1 MTNIEVRAARA
12 VPEAKA
18 ETFTM
23 TFPIAVGTGP
33 CHTSSRPFPTRARRQ
48 KGEEDVN
55 DDDHHHQGGVGG
67 GASSV
72 ATTIMA
78 MGTND
83 DETLIATMFISYHC
97 FIIPTVD
104 DGGAT
109 AAVVDAA
116 AAAAQNDAYLNA
128 ESTRKDDWGASNDEM
143 GEKRNDD
150 TRYYYYHVIAE
161 VRVQITPTTS
171 SFISDMDGMTSR
183 ETKSRV
189 PLGTMMRKKQRF
201 PTTTTTTTTSTTT
214 TTTTNTT
221 ATYIPNASIEFSS
234 NDAHLACLIPIPI
247 GFEIVVLP
255 SSGGDPTTTT
265 TTAAAAT
272 TTTMPM
278 ISTIVIFR
286 IQTNNISC
294 QKQMQQRKKL
304 PPLPNY
310 IIMEE
315 TTSTLGGNTKKND
328 LENNDSLKMM
338 MMIDNVERNE
348 NPTTQQQKHQTLPAV
363 VSPGDTAPRMSSLHK
378 RGEFVSYVAHEPRI
392 VRTALQLPHPS
403 TSDLESSLS
412 NRTMYIR
419 KLSRGDSSGTTDSS
433 NLTTTT
439 TTQSSTLNYGSCMCD
454 IPSDRYRGK
463 SISSSSL
470 LLVGTIEGRLLIVD
484 YTSARVLRSVSHK
497 TSSSETTIVS
507 NTIMECDKHHHEKST
522 KESSPIIHISQ
533 VPPTQWKS
541 LDRYGEERGSQT
553 KGRIAT
559 VLRDGSLNIYT
570 TSFIPSSINI
580 YNDSIVSN
588 ADISQN
594 ENRLEMNVHLLA
606 SCKASKLGLRY
617 TRARWINP
625 LVLCA
630 LTRSP
635 YLDDEYLCSYGQ
647 CLEQRSAAVIIPS
660 EIVVAQIWCVAEVV
674 GLDQKEVV
682 NPIENNIG
690 GLIASGWEI
699 NAGANITL
707 ASELKIPYGDDSL
720 NELLHDTFSLSQA
733 TLVPVVDDN
742 HGNEFQ
748 SNTEKKVLN
757 FTECSR
763 GMSILYHR
771 STDCFTI
778 NSQMV
783 MCKSSSTTGFDLR
796 VRPFCLIWD
805 WKRNVPGLTLASC
818 ESYNN
823 IYMQSLFS
831 WFQLGDDAEYG
842 LCAVHIY
849 EDLRRGNNRRMMKKI
864 FSLSSLSPRNKF
876 ASDGCMTINEPS
888 AILLHCDSVTF
899 PFLYKVR

>member
-1 MTNIEVRAARA
+1 
-12 VPEAKA
+12 
-18 ETFTM
+18 
-23 TFPIAVGTGP
+23 
-33 CHTSSRPFPTRARRQ
+33 
-48 KGEEDVN
+48 
-55 DDDHHHQGGVGG
+55 
-67 GASSV
+67 
-72 ATTIMA
+72 
-78 MGTND
+78 
-83 DETLIATMFISYHC
+83 
-97 FIIPTVD
+97 
-104 DGGAT
+104 
-109 AAVVDAA
+109 
-116 AAAAQNDAYLNA
+116 
-128 ESTRKDDWGASNDEM
+128 
-143 GEKRNDD
+143 
-150 TRYYYYHVIAE
+150 
-161 VRVQITPTTS
+161 
-171 SFISDMDGMTSR
+171 
-183 ETKSRV
+183 
-189 PLGTMMRKKQRF
+189 
-201 PTTTTTTTTSTTT
+201 
-214 TTTTNTT
+214 
-221 ATYIPNASIEFSS
+221 
-234 NDAHLACLIPIPI
+234 
-247 GFEIVVLP
+247 
-255 SSGGDPTTTT
+255 
-265 TTAAAAT
+265 
-272 TTTMPM
+272 
-278 ISTIVIFR
+278 
-286 IQTNNISC
+286 
-294 QKQMQQRKKL
+294 MQQRKKL

-328 LENNDSLKMM
+328 LENNDPLKM

-348 NPTTQQQKHQTLPAV
+348 NPTTQQQKHQTLPSV

-392 VRTALQLPHPS
+392 VRTALLQQYPS
-403 TSDLESSLS
+403 TSELESSLS
-412 NRTMYIR
+412 NQTMYIR
-419 KLSRGDSSGTTDSS
+419 KLSRGDSSGTSDSS

-484 YTSARVLRSVSHK
+484 YTLARVLRSVSHK
-497 TSSSETTIVS
+497 TSSSENTFVLETI
-507 NTIMECDKHHHEKST
+507 IECDKHHHKKLT
-522 KESSPIIHISQ
+522 KKSSPIIHISQ

-594 ENRLEMNVHLLA
+594 ENRLEMNIHLLA

-617 TRARWINP
+617 ARARWINP
-625 LVLCA
+625 LVLCV

-635 YLDDEYLCSYGQ
+635 YLDDEYLCSFGQ
-647 CLEQRSAAVIIPS
+647 CLEQRSAAVMIPS

-682 NPIENNIG
+682 NPIENNNG
-690 GLIASGWEI
+690 KLIASGWEI

-720 NELLHDTFSLSQA
+720 NELLHDTFSLSRA

-783 MCKSSSTTGFDLR
+783 MCKSSSTTVFDLR

-805 WKRNVPGLTLASC
+805 WKRNVPGLTLGSC
-818 ESYNN
+818 ESYPFNVTDKSN

-849 EDLRRGNNRRMMKKI
+849 EDTRRVNNRRMMKKI

-876 ASDGCMTINEPS
+876 ASDGCMTVNEPS

>member
-1 MTNIEVRAARA
+1 
-12 VPEAKA
+12 
-18 ETFTM
+18 M

-33 CHTSSRPFPTRARRQ
+33 CHASSRPFPTRARRQ

-55 DDDHHHQGGVGG
+55 DYGDHRGGVGG
-67 GASSV
+67 GASPV

-78 MGTND
+78 LGTNN

-97 FIIPTVD
+97 FIIPVD

-109 AAVVDAA
+109 AAVVGDAAA
-116 AAAAQNDAYLNA
+116 AAAAQNDTYFNA

-143 GEKRNDD
+143 GEERNDD
-150 TRYYYYHVIAE
+150 TRYYYHVIAE
-161 VRVQITPTTS
+161 VHVQITPTTS
-171 SFISDMDGMTSR
+171 TFISDMDGMTSR

-189 PLGTMMRKKQRF
+189 PLGTMRKKQRF
-201 PTTTTTTTTSTTT
+201 P
-214 TTTTNTT
+214 TTNTT

-265 TTAAAAT
+265 TTAAA

-286 IQTNNISC
+286 IQTDNISS
-294 QKQMQQRKKL
+294 QTQMQQRKKL

-315 TTSTLGGNTKKND
+315 TTSTFGGNTKKND

-338 MMIDNVERNE
+338 MIDNVERNK
-348 NPTTQQQKHQTLPAV
+348 NPTTQQQKHQTLPD

-392 VRTALQLPHPS
+392 VRTALQLLHPS
-403 TSDLESSLS
+403 TSELESSLS

-419 KLSRGDSSGTTDSS
+419 KLSRGDSSGTSDSS
-433 NLTTTT
+433 NLTTT

-484 YTSARVLRSVSHK
+484 YTLARVLRSVSHK
-497 TSSSETTIVS
+497 TSSSETNIVS
-507 NTIMECDKHHHEKST
+507 NTIIECDKHHHEKST
-522 KESSPIIHISQ
+522 KKSSPIIHISQ

-594 ENRLEMNVHLLA
+594 ENRLEMNIHLLA

-635 YLDDEYLCSYGQ
+635 YLDDEYLCSFGH
-647 CLEQRSAAVIIPS
+647 CLEQRSAAVMIPS

-682 NPIENNIG
+682 NPMENNNG
-690 GLIASGWEI
+690 GLIASGWET

-707 ASELKIPYGDDSL
+707 ASELKIPYGDNSL

-748 SNTEKKVLN
+748 SNTGKEMLN

-783 MCKSSSTTGFDLR
+783 MCKSSSTTGLDLR

-805 WKRNVPGLTLASC
+805 WKRNVPGLTLGSC
-818 ESYNN
+818 ESYPFYVTDKNN

-876 ASDGCMTINEPS
+876 ASDGCMNVNEPS